1 MNKKMKMFIICA
13 IFALIVS
20 CKNYASGE
28 DVKKSLEQDL
38 KGKVKGFLDTKK
50 EEFFGDFKKP
60 EAKVQPKDEE
70 SMQADEPQEQD
81 EDQVVQ
87 GVAED
92 QKLKEEIEQKI
103 KELKDKIE
111 KSDPKSVSLKT
122 YSDYEKEIEE
132 LKEKLKDKEKFEK
145 ELEILEKALNEK
157 IEKRKKELEESQKKF
172 EELKGQVESAIGI
185 TDGERAKNQGKVG
198 IEALR
203 HARGLGFKNISSGN
217 STSDIAKEIIVSS
230 LKKIE
235 EELEEL
241 KKLEKE
247 SKDYNKKE

>member
-1 MNKKMKMFIICA
+1 
-13 IFALIVS
+13 
-20 CKNYASGE
+20 
-28 DVKKSLEQDL
+28 
-38 KGKVKGFLDTKK
+38 
-50 EEFFGDFKKP
+50 
-60 EAKVQPKDEE
+60 
-70 SMQADEPQEQD
+70 MQADEPQEQG

-157 IEKRKKELEESQKKF
+157 IEKRKK
-172 EELKGQVESAIGI
+172 
-185 TDGERAKNQGKVG
+185 N
-198 IEALR
+198 
-203 HARGLGFKNISSGN
+203 
-217 STSDIAKEIIVSS
+217 
-230 LKKIE
+230 
-235 EELEEL
+235 
-241 KKLEKE
+241 
-247 SKDYNKKE
+247 